1 MFLFYININIISVTE
16 VWTTSF
22 PDTTAHKRQCK
33 PKKSCKKTPFG
44 CCYDNI
50 TAAQGPFGH
59 GCPMPQT
66 CNETRY
72 GCCSD
77 GVSPVVGPKNKGC
90 PASRCNESLF
100 GCCPDG
106 VTTAQGNDY
115 EGCKRPCKETELVF
129 IFIK

>member
-1 MFLFYININIISVTE
+1 MFLFYININIISVTD

-22 PDTTAHKRQCK
+22 PDTTVHKRQCK

-77 GVSPVVGPKNKGC
+77 GVSPVIGPKNKGC

-106 VTTAQGNDY
+106 VTTSQGNDY